1 MSRLLA
7 EGCEGPAV
15 HMHTDDFY
23 WYIKKGYIPPWQE
36 GSGAQNGT
44 VINAAAACAGEYA
57 RGGYTVF
64 VDGVIGPWFLG
75 PWLELV
81 MEGMD
86 VRYIVLLPGEE
97 ETLARAAGRGPQGD
111 PELKPE
117 NVSAMWRRFAELG
130 EYGPHALDTAGQSP
144 EETAAVLGVALAE
157 GLYELL

>member
-23 WYIKKGYIPPWQE
+23 GYIKKGYIPPWQE

-97 ETLARAAGRGPQGD
+97 GAAGRSRAEARERIGHVEDVRRSGGIRAPRPGYGRTVPRGD
-111 PELKPE
+111 GRS
-117 NVSAMWRRFAELG
+117 VGRG
-130 EYGPHALDTAGQSP
+130 AGRG
-144 EETAAVLGVALAE
+144 AVRIIIA
-157 GLYELL
+157 